1 MKKQIDNIYIKRFF
15 YFNLYV
21 IKGKDG
27 DILIDTGFI
36 FMKKRIKKW
45 LDKFNIKLVI
55 LTHAHV
61 DHIWNANYIK
71 ELYSCEIALG
81 KNDLKNLDNSIINS
95 KPSNKKHNNWCKLMN
110 YGMKKFKAKEFD
122 VDILLTD
129 KQIINK
135 YGLNLKVI
143 YLPGHTKGS
152 IGILYNDY
160 LFAGDALVNRGKYV
174 TVAYQ
179 NQKNQNALKTYKKI
193 KLLNPKLIFLGHDK
207 YITSDKLKNKY

>member
-1 MKKQIDNIYIKRFF
+1 
-15 YFNLYV
+15 
-21 IKGKDG
+21 
-27 DILIDTGFI
+27 
-36 FMKKRIKKW
+36 
-45 LDKFNIKLVI
+45 
-55 LTHAHV
+55 
-61 DHIWNANYIK
+61 
-71 ELYSCEIALG
+71 
-81 KNDLKNLDNSIINS
+81 
-95 KPSNKKHNNWCKLMN
+95 MN